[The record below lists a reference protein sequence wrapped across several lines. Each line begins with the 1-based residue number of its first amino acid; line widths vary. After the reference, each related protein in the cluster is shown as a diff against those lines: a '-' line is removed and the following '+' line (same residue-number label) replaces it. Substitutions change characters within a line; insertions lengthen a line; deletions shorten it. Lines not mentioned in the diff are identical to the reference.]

1 VSKLNRRRWLE
12 SLGTVA
18 VASAL
23 PSSALSAGAQLK
35 SPEGSGKMKLD
46 LADFRPKSM
55 LHAPE
60 TKIEKSRYPV
70 IDIHTHLSIRAKDV
84 NGVGIGEKMDF
95 LATPEILLPVME
107 RRNIKTLVNLT
118 GGSAKG
124 LDETIQRFD
133 KTHPDRFITFTEP
146 TWDHTNQP
154 NYPQFQADE
163 IQKAHKAGARGL
175 KVLKTLG
182 LYLRENVSEG
192 RLVKIDDPRFDT
204 MWEACGALNMP
215 VAIHVSDPEA
225 FFLPTDGTNERFEEL
240 NNHPD
245 WSFHG
250 KDFPSNMELLE
261 ARNRMIAK
269 HPKTQFIVL
278 HVGNDAENLGYV
290 SECMDRFPNMTVEMA
305 ARVGELGRQPRA
317 SRKFF
322 DKYQDRILFGTDAVP
337 NGTDTPQQIYGDELY
352 QIYFRF
358 LETEDEYFDYAPAP
372 VPPQGRWQIYGIG
385 LPDTILKK
393 VYNQNAARLLK
404 LTI

>member
-1 VSKLNRRRWLE
+1 MSKLNRRRWLE

-107 RRNIKTLVNLT
+107 RRNIKILVNLT
-118 GGSAKG
+118 GGSGKG

>member
-12 SLGTVA
+12 SVGTAA
-18 VASAL
+18 VASAI
-23 PSSALSAGAQLK
+23 PVPAISAATQLK
-35 SPEGSGKMKLD
+35 SPEGAGKMKLE
-46 LADFRPKSM
+46 LSDFRPKSM
-55 LHAPE
+55 LHVPE

-70 IDIHTHLSIRAKDV
+70 IDIHTHLSIRAEAV
-84 NGVGIGEKMDF
+84 NGVSIGEKMDF
-95 LATPEILLPVME
+95 LATPDALLPVMD
-107 RRNIKTLVNLT
+107 RRNIKILVNLT
-118 GGSAKG
+118 GGSGKG
-124 LDETIQRFD
+124 LEETIARFD

-154 NYPQFQADE
+154 NYPKFQADE
-163 IQKAHKAGARGL
+163 IQKAHRAGARGL
-175 KVLKTLG
+175 KILKTLG

-192 RLVKIDDPRFDT
+192 KLVKIDDPRFDP

-225 FFLPTDGTNERFEEL
+225 FFLATDGTNERFEEL

-250 KDFPSNMELLE
+250 KDFPSNRELLE
-261 ARNRMIAK
+261 ARNRMFAK

-278 HVGNDAENLGYV
+278 HVGNDAENLPYV

-305 ARVGELGRQPRA
+305 ARVGELGRQPRQ

-352 QIYFRF
+352 QIYYRF

-372 VPPQGRWQIYGIG
+372 IPPQGRWQIYGIG
-385 LPDTILKK
+385 LPDGILKK
-393 VYNQNAARLLK
+393 VYHDNAARLLNLK
-404 LTI
+404 E

>member
-12 SLGTVA
+12 SVGTA
-18 VASAL
+18 ALASAL
-23 PSSALSAGAQLK
+23 PEPALRAATQLK
-35 SPEGSGKMKLD
+35 SPEGAGKMKLE
-46 LADFRPKSM
+46 LSDFRPKSM
-55 LHAPE
+55 LHVPE

-70 IDIHTHLSIRAKDV
+70 IDIHTHLSIRAEAV
-84 NGVGIGEKMDF
+84 NGVSIGEKMDF
-95 LATPEILLPVME
+95 LATPDALLPVMD
-107 RRNIKTLVNLT
+107 RRNIKILVNLT
-118 GGSAKG
+118 GGSGKG
-124 LDETIQRFD
+124 LEETIAQFD

-154 NYPQFQADE
+154 NYPKFQADE
-163 IQKAHKAGARGL
+163 IEKAHRAGARGL
-175 KVLKTLG
+175 KILKTLG

-192 RLVKIDDPRFDT
+192 RLVKIDDPRFDP

-250 KDFPSNMELLE
+250 KDFPSNRELLE
-261 ARNRMIAK
+261 ARNRMFAK

-278 HVGNDAENLGYV
+278 HVGNDAENLPYV

-305 ARVGELGRQPRA
+305 ARVGELGRQPRQ

-352 QIYFRF
+352 QIYYRF
-358 LETEDEYFDYAPAP
+358 LETEDEYFDYASAP
-372 VPPQGRWQIYGIG
+372 IPPQGRWQIYGIG
-385 LPDTILKK
+385 LPDGILKK
-393 VYNQNAARLLK
+393 VYHDNAARLLNLK
-404 LTI
+404 Q